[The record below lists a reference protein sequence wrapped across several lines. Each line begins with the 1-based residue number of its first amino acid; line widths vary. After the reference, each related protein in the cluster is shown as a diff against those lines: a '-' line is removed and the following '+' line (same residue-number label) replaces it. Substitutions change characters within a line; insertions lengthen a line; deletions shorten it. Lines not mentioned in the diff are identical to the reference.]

1 MLLQAGQKL
10 AHWFLADLFNNILG
24 MFQTKRLT
32 FPEVPVLLRFIFI
45 NHPIWGAKVNRSNTK
60 QGFQAEVVLLV
71 ERRMNY
77 LLLKETQ

>member
-45 NHPIWGAKVNRSNTK
+45 NHPIWGTKVSRSNTK
-60 QGFQAEVVLLV
+60 QGFQAEAELL
-71 ERRMNY
+71 EK
-77 LLLKETQ
+77 KE

>member
-45 NHPIWGAKVNRSNTK
+45 NHLIWGTKVNRSNTK